1 MKSTLF
7 FLTILL
13 SISCAA
19 SEPNQNA
26 AEEHLKAEIPEGWAR
41 VLNSNTG
48 NLILAE
54 YIPADSPDPW
64 QQKLSIEVMSG
75 SNLPDPLGFTAA
87 WAQDQ
92 SELCEKFEDH
102 PIHSGFENGY
112 PTVVRMLV
120 CGENK
125 RTGKPLVTM
134 IKVIQGNESL
144 YTITRIWRLE
154 ELPLPQNEIAAWSS
168 ALRKTIACDPTL
180 PAHACP
186 TQ

>member
-1 MKSTLF
+1 MKK
-7 FLTILL
+7 FLLLVSIL
-13 SISCAA
+13 A
-19 SEPNQNA
+19 SSACVANEPQQA
-26 AEEHLKAEIPEGWAR
+26 GDEHLKAEVPEGWTR
-41 VLNSNTG
+41 ILDSKTG

-54 YIPADSPDPW
+54 YIPADSPEPW
-64 QQKLSIEVMSG
+64 QQKLSIEAMSG

-92 SELCEKFEDH
+92 SELCENFEDH

-134 IKVIQGNESL
+134 VKVIRGNESL

-154 ELPLPQNEIAAWSS
+154 QLPLPQDEIAAWSS

-180 PAHACP
+180 PAHVCP